1 MKAAI
6 LHAPGRV
13 SADEVPDP
21 AIHLPTDAIVRVT
34 ASCICGSDRWPY
46 RGQRAHS
53 GRIGHEFIGVVE
65 DVGSSVAAVRTGD
78 VVIAPFMF
86 SCGNC
91 PNCRAGWT
99 TSCLFGGDYGGPDR
113 DGYLVDGGQGEF
125 VRVPLADG
133 TLVTARVPEDDER
146 IAALLTLSDVMGTG
160 HHAAVSAGVREG
172 GTVVVV
178 GDGAVGLCAVLA
190 SVRLGADRIIVLSTH
205 RDRAQVALTFGATDV
220 VAARGDEAVVAVSEL
235 TGGSG
240 ADCACECVGV
250 TASWDTALRVVRPG
264 GTVGF
269 VGVPNGVPGG
279 LPVRVLFDGNIG
291 VRGGMA
297 PTRRYLPE
305 LLDDVLEG
313 ALDPSPIF
321 TTSIPLTQIAEG
333 YAAMD
338 NRTEI
343 KVLVR
348 P

>member
-1 MKAAI
+1 VDDLAMKAAI

-34 ASCICGSDRWPY
+34 ASCICGSDLWPY

-133 TLVTARVPEDDER
+133 TLVPARVPEDDER

-172 GTVVVV
+172 RHG
-178 GDGAVGLCAVLA
+178 
-190 SVRLGADRIIVLSTH
+190 
-205 RDRAQVALTFGATDV
+205 
-220 VAARGDEAVVAVSEL
+220 
-235 TGGSG
+235 
-240 ADCACECVGV
+240 
-250 TASWDTALRVVRPG
+250 
-264 GTVGF
+264 
-269 VGVPNGVPGG
+269 
-279 LPVRVLFDGNIG
+279 
-291 VRGGMA
+291 RGG
-297 PTRRYLPE
+297 R
-305 LLDDVLEG
+305 
-313 ALDPSPIF
+313 
-321 TTSIPLTQIAEG
+321 
-333 YAAMD
+333 
-338 NRTEI
+338 
-343 KVLVR
+343 
-348 P
+348 